1 MNYWSSTLTEKWLKE
16 DVILKKLIQSYE
28 EENGKLIKLFKIPI
42 TKFLDVWM
50 RIFDTYLGYSIML
63 LELGDKIKAKLPSN
77 KKC

>member
-77 KKC
+77 K